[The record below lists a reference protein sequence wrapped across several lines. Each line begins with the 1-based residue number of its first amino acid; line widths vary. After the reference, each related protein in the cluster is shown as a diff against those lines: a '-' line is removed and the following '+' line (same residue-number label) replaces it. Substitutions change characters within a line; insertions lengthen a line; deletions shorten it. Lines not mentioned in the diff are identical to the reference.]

1 MISSATKL
9 PREQHKPFT
18 RPQSVILVFICTV
31 FGAAAQVLMKIG
43 GAKIHGID
51 PIHLLMDLPLLA
63 GYAFYGLN
71 TLMLMVALR
80 DGELSKLY
88 PIIALTYVWV
98 NILSYFFFHEIMNVW
113 KVSGILAIMA
123 GVSVL
128 GQSSKKSVAARA

>member
-9 PREQHKPFT
+9 PPPQHKAFT
-18 RPQSVILVFICTV
+18 RPQSVVLVFICTI

-43 GAKIHGID
+43 GTKIQGID
-51 PIHLLMDLPLLA
+51 PVHLLMDLPLIA
-63 GYAFYGLN
+63 GYACYGLN
-71 TLMLMVALR
+71 TLMLMMALR

-98 NILSYFFFHEIMNVW
+98 IILSYLFFHEVMNIW
-113 KVSGILAIMA
+113 KIGGIVAIMA

-128 GQSSKKSVAARA
+128 GQASQTKAHQ